1 MADMVA
7 TIRRDYP
14 IKIHRAEV
22 RYSGLDCP
30 HPRDEKGACRR
41 RHPDTADGVTA
52 RSPHPVGPAEA
63 ACRAYGLKALVVGAF
78 GEASSDL
85 LELMEQV
92 ANATAAHHHRA
103 YGYKSALAGRA
114 PALAAITRS
123 LGMVAAR
130 LNAQLVLRR
139 LVYVGDGPHAEEAV
153 RRRGRAR
160 FRQGMWSDAEHYRPN
175 ARARTGA

>member
-1 MADMVA
+1 MPWPAAEPPPSPVAD
-7 TIRRDYP
+7 I
-14 IKIHRAEV
+14 
-22 RYSGLDCP
+22 GLS
-30 HPRDEKGACRR
+30 R
-41 RHPDTADGVTA
+41 
-52 RSPHPVGPAEA
+52 
-63 ACRAYGLKALVVGAF
+63 LVNDSQRQA
-78 GEASSDL
+78 
-85 LELMEQV
+85 
-92 ANATAAHHHRA
+92 
-103 YGYKSALAGRA
+103 
-114 PALAAITRS
+114 ALAAITRG